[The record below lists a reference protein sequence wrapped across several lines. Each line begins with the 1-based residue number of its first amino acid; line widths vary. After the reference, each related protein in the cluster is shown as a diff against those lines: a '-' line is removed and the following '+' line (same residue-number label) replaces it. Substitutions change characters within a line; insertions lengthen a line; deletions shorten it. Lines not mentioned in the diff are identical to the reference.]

1 MLSNLNMA
9 RKAAA
14 YGDVDFPELDA
25 EDLATRIEE
34 YVEAV
39 ATLFADESGE
49 SSESCESTDA

>member
-1 MLSNLNMA
+1 MA

-25 EDLATRIEE
+25 EDLAARIEE

-39 ATLFADESGE
+39 ATLLADESDESGE
-49 SSESCESTDA
+49 STDA